1 MSGSDPL
8 HFLDPQAIGQRL
20 NEVRTQINEAARS
33 GALAIVGSAALPQ
46 KCATALARLGRG
58 IDCFIE
64 YDARFWGRE
73 VVGRPVVS
81 IDEAR
86 ERLPRHAV
94 VVSGVWSPN
103 HVYMDTRDWL
113 RAFGFTNIFP
123 VHAVFWAL
131 GDDIGPHYQ
140 LAGPQRF
147 PENRDR
153 IAAVHAALT
162 DEESRRQFLG
172 HLRWRVTMEP
182 ESIPRGDPR
191 RMYFDPALF
200 DLGEDAVI
208 ADCGAFDGDS
218 LRVLLLWHGRKFKAC
233 HAFEPDPI
241 TFGRLTDFIRTLP
254 ADTAAKV
261 HPVQMALG
269 KERSFIRSAGT
280 GMPGSRDVD
289 KATAVRVPVDR
300 LDVYFKDL
308 KVDYLKLDIEGAEWE
323 ALEGGWSLV
332 ERDQPIIG
340 VAVYHKPDDIFALPE
355 MVIARTPGYS
365 YFLRSHDQDGIDV
378 VFYAV
383 PPHRSLNRA

>member
-1 MSGSDPL
+1 MDGSDPL
-8 HFLDPQAIGQRL
+8 QFLDAEAIRTRL
-20 NEVRTQINEAARS
+20 TEVRRHIVGAARS

-58 IDCFIE
+58 VDCFIE

-73 VVGRPVVS
+73 VSGRPVVS
-81 IDEAR
+81 IDEACD
-86 ERLPRHAV
+86 RLPGNAV
-94 VVSGVWSPN
+94 IVSGVWSPN

-113 RAFGFTNIFP
+113 RTFGFTSIYP
-123 VHAVFWAL
+123 VHAVFWAV

-140 LAGPQRF
+140 LSGPQVF
-147 PENRDR
+147 PDNRER
-153 IAAVHAALT
+153 IARVYAALA
-162 DEESRRQFLG
+162 DEESRQQFLG
-172 HLRWRVTMEP
+172 HLKWRVTLEP
-182 ESIPRGDPR
+182 EWLPVGDRR

-200 DLGEDAVI
+200 ELGHDAVI

-218 LRVLLLWHGRKFKAC
+218 LRVLLFWHGRKFKAF

-241 TFGRLTDFIRTLP
+241 TFARLQGFIRALP
-254 ADTAAKV
+254 AETAAKV

-269 KERSFIRSAGT
+269 KDRSFIHSAGT
-280 GMPGSRDVD
+280 GMPGSRDTET
-289 KATAVRVPVDR
+289 ATAVRVPVER

-332 ERDQPIIG
+332 ERDQPIVG
-340 VAVYHKPDDIFALPE
+340 VAVYHRPDDIFALPE
-355 MVIARTPGYS
+355 MVMARTPGYS

-383 PPHRSLNRA
+383 PPHRRSKQA